1 MPLSPDR
8 AAPGVAACCALLL
21 CPMVPH
27 QHARAVTPPA
37 PGEDRARNGE
47 GIWKAAVPSQP
58 MKAEFGG
65 LDPVG
70 VAAGAKIQADCSL
83 NWVDPDA
90 GVRYCFASG
99 TSLQYFLERP
109 QAMIARARA
118 NWRRLQAR

>member
-1 MPLSPDR
+1 MPSLDW
-8 AAPGVAACCALLL
+8 AATCCVLLFCALI
-21 CPMVPH
+21 PH
-27 QHARAVTPPA
+27 QQARGAPPA
-37 PGEDRARNGE
+37 SGEDRAWNAE
-47 GIWKAAVPSQP
+47 GIWKAAVPPQP
-58 MKAEFGG
+58 MKAEFDG

-83 NWVDPDA
+83 NWVDPDE

-109 QAMIARARA
+109 HAMIARARA

>member
-1 MPLSPDR
+1 MFDR
-8 AAPGVAACCALLL
+8 AAPGVVACCALLL
-21 CPMVPH
+21 CPMIPH
-27 QHARAVTPPA
+27 QHARGAPPTSV
-37 PGEDRARNGE
+37 EDRAWNAG
-47 GIWKAAVPSQP
+47 GIWKAAVPPQP

-83 NWVDPDA
+83 NWVDPDE

-109 QAMIARARA
+109 HAMIARARA
-118 NWRRLQAR
+118 SWHRLHAR